1 MLKLRFYQGGLCGYL
16 SAICYISSMDKEAIR
31 LRMEAALGI
40 FRKDIAAIRT
50 GRANPG
56 LIENI
61 EVSVYNG
68 QQKMALKQLGSIT
81 VPEARL
87 LVFQPWDVSII
98 QEIKN
103 GLQEANLGFSVA
115 VDNNLIRLS
124 LPPLSTEQRQEYA
137 RLLGQKTEAARVRI
151 RDIRGEYRY
160 ELQDEKRRGDLSED
174 DFRQQGEEL
183 QQLTDEFI
191 AKIDELAAE
200 KEKEILA
207 ND

>member
-1 MLKLRFYQGGLCGYL
+1 
-16 SAICYISSMDKEAIR
+16 MDKEAIR

-40 FRKDIAAIRT
+40 FRQDIAAIRT

-61 EVSVYNG
+61 EVTVYNG

-87 LVFQPWDVSII
+87 LVFQPWDTSII
-98 QEIKN
+98 REIKN
-103 GLQEANLGFSVA
+103 GLQEANLGFNVA

-137 RLLGQKTEAARVRI
+137 RLLGQKTEAARVRV

-160 ELQDEKRRGDLSED
+160 ELQDKKRRGALGED
-174 DFRQQGEEL
+174 DFHKQGEEL
-183 QQLTDEFI
+183 QKLTDEFI